1 MTVAQQ
7 TPSQPQIQNQPLAP
21 RNGRWSGFRHL
32 LGARMLELARE
43 KEVVFWVFVFPLLLA
58 LGLGFAFRNKPADK
72 TTIAI
77 VAGPEARNVLSLV
90 QNSPEHASIHVEI
103 VDEARAK
110 DGLRLGKYDLL
121 VEPLAPGQVQYD
133 FDPARPESVL

>member
-7 TPSQPQIQNQPLAP
+7 TPSQHGPQKRTPPP

-58 LGLGFAFRNKPADK
+58 LGLGFAFRNKPADV
-72 TTIAI
+72 TP
-77 VAGPEARNVLSLV
+77 VAVVSNSHARSVL
-90 QNSPEHASIHVEI
+90 
-103 VDEARAK
+103 
-110 DGLRLGKYDLL
+110 DLL
-121 VEPLAPGQVQYD
+121 QRS
-133 FDPARPESVL
+133 PAKNAIHADVLDEKTAL